1 MKSYIVMSEWLGG
14 AAPLGVF
21 TSLELAQKEAKK
33 WCENHSDE
41 WEEHVL
47 AGGGE
52 PSRCINITE
61 CGEWW
66 ISIRKFEVN
75 RLEIEE

>member
-1 MKSYIVMSEWLGG
+1 MKSYIVMSGWSGG
-14 AAPLGVF
+14 DTPVGVF

-41 WEEHVL
+41 WEEYY
-47 AGGGE
+47 E
-52 PSRCINITE
+52 PSRWINTTQ

-66 ISIRKFEVN
+66 ISIRKCEVN